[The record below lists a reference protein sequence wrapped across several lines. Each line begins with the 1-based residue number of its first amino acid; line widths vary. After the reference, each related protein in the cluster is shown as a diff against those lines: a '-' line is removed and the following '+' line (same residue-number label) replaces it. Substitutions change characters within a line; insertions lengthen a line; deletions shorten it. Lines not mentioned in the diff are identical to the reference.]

1 MNMADHEHKHYAIC
15 LKNEGY
21 EESLEVRKIYE
32 TLPDSAAEARGYV
45 RVIDEDEDYLYPS
58 SWFVPIELPREIES
72 ALAESA
78 RT

>member
-1 MNMADHEHKHYAIC
+1 MNEPKQYVIC

-32 TLPDSAAEARGYV
+32 TLPDPSVEARGYL
-45 RVIDEDEDYLYPS
+45 RVVDEDEDYLYPA
-58 SWFVPIELPREIES
+58 SWFVSIDLPREIES

>member
-1 MNMADHEHKHYAIC
+1 MNEHKHYVIC

-32 TLPDSAAEARGYV
+32 TLPDSVAEARGYV
-45 RVIDEDEDYLYPS
+45 RVIDEDEDYLYPA
-58 SWFVPIELPREIES
+58 SWFVPIDLPREIES
-72 ALAESA
+72 ALAEAA

>member
-1 MNMADHEHKHYAIC
+1 MNEHKHYAIC

-32 TLPDSAAEARGYV
+32 MLPDSTAEARGYV
-45 RVIDEDEDYLYPS
+45 RVIDEDEDYLYPV
-58 SWFVPIELPREIES
+58 SWFVPIDLPREIES
-72 ALAESA
+72 ALAEAA

>member
-1 MNMADHEHKHYAIC
+1 MNEHKQYAIC

-45 RVIDEDEDYLYPS
+45 RVIDEDEDYLYPA
-58 SWFVPIELPREIES
+58 SWFVAINLPREIES
-72 ALAESA
+72 ALAEAA